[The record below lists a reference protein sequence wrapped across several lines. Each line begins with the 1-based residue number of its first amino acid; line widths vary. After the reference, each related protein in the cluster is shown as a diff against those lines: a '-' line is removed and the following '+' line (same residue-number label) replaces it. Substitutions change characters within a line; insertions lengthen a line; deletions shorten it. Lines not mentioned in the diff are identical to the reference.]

1 MSVRANP
8 TAIGA
13 FLLGAAAIFV
23 LGIAV
28 LASASWFQQ
37 REVFVSFF
45 SESINGLEVGAP
57 VKYQGVPIGSVTG
70 VAIQID
76 RIGKTFKVPVEYE
89 IELEKLETLTGSYVD
104 LSDATT
110 RAQQIADGLR
120 VQLQMESMVTG
131 ILYLELSYVPEAA
144 AADLAPRRT
153 EHPELPTMPS
163 LMAALGT
170 GAGSVVADVVKV
182 LFQVNEMLAEIDMPE
197 INAAVVA
204 TAQSVQRLVDAP
216 EIRAALR
223 DLPIATAQVTKT
235 MVAVE
240 RLALTAD
247 SSIGPIGVQAERA
260 TNELTS
266 TMQALRRTLEQTE
279 GLLST
284 DSGIGYELQ
293 GALASLKAAA
303 DALQLLVTTLEQ
315 SPDILLRGKK
325 PPERRP

>member
-1 MSVRANP
+1 
-8 TAIGA
+8 
-13 FLLGAAAIFV
+13 
-23 LGIAV
+23 
-28 LASASWFQQ
+28 
-37 REVFVSFF
+37 
-45 SESINGLEVGAP
+45 
-57 VKYQGVPIGSVTG
+57 
-70 VAIQID
+70 
-76 RIGKTFKVPVEYE
+76 
-89 IELEKLETLTGSYVD
+89 
-104 LSDATT
+104 
-110 RAQQIADGLR
+110 
-120 VQLQMESMVTG
+120 MVTG
-131 ILYLELSYVPEAA
+131 ILYLELSYVPDAA
-144 AADLAPRRT
+144 PPDLEPRAT
-153 EHPELPTMPS
+153 KYPELPTMPS
-163 LMAALGT
+163 LMSALGT

-182 LFQVNEMLAEIDMPE
+182 LYQVNELLAEIDMPE

-223 DLPIATAQVTKT
+223 DLPVVTTQVTQT

-247 SSIGPIGVQAERA
+247 SAVGPLGAQAERA
-260 TNELTS
+260 TIELTS

-284 DSGIGYELQ
+284 DSGIGFELQ
-293 GALASLKAAA
+293 GALKSLKEAA